1 MDPYIR
7 VPDTGV
13 TARAR
18 HFIYSRR
25 ASDGSAPLSC
35 GVMQIS
41 LPEWLRNRTPHQLQQ
56 EIAHR
61 GENAYIEKLWLDDL
75 ASA

>member
-1 MDPYIR
+1 
-7 VPDTGV
+7 
-13 TARAR
+13 
-18 HFIYSRR
+18 
-25 ASDGSAPLSC
+25 
-35 GVMQIS
+35 MQIS